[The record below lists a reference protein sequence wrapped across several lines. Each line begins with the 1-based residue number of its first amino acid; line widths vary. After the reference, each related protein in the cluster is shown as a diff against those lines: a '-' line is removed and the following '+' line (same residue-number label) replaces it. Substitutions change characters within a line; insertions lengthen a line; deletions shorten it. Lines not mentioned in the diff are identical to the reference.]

1 MVLFVIAT
9 VVSILSPFVVCG
21 FAMYL
26 IYRYLPAEKHRY
38 TELAL
43 RVVAVILS
51 LGLPGWVMV
60 AFGYLWFS
68 NSMNF
73 LLAGLVLLSLGLWTH
88 TQAEAFIITAIL
100 MVLMIHLGLAV
111 NREKEFRDRKK
122 MKAMAAISRLTNG
135 RSPCNSRSG
144 DSKNAS
150 PSGSLGT
157 RFRGSFE
164 LDLGE
169 HGILKDSGT
178 V

>member
-21 FAMYL
+21 FAMDL
-26 IYRYLPAEKHRY
+26 IYRYFPAEKYRY
-38 TELAL
+38 TKLAL

-60 AFGYLWFS
+60 AFRYLWFS

-73 LLAGLVLLSLGLWTH
+73 LLAGLVLLLLGLWTH

-100 MVLMIHLGLAV
+100 MVLLIHLGLAV

-122 MKAMAAISRLTNG
+122 MKSSEAMLRLTDG
-135 RSPCNSRSG
+135 RSRSNPRTG
-144 DSKNAS
+144 ASKNAF

-157 RFRGSFE
+157 RISRTARTRFG
-164 LDLGE
+164 
-169 HGILKDSGT
+169 
-178 V
+178 